1 MLKIMRSNKFFSVFL
16 LAAITIMI
24 TVAFVFWGIGPK
36 DNPSVQYVASVND
49 DHILLD
55 EYYRTYDREFKQ
67 LKEKYSDDEIKQ
79 MNLPQLVAQKLVD
92 RRVLLLAAEMA
103 GLKVTEEELQAEI
116 MNTPYFQRNGVFD
129 VNVYQ
134 RALRLN
140 RLTPQAYES
149 SLRNDLL
156 IAKMSRLVHETAE
169 LAPEEAGILDSI
181 EGGNKEQLKQVFLA
195 QKGAQN
201 LQAYIDGIKKKLD
214 IKINQ
219 EYLL

>member
-36 DNPSVQYVASVND
+36 DNAAVQYVASVND
-49 DHILLD
+49 DNIMLD
-55 EYYRTYDREFKQ
+55 EYYRAYDREFKQ
-67 LKEKYSDDEIKQ
+67 LKAKYSDEEIKK
-79 MNLPQLVAQKLVD
+79 MDLPHLVANKLVD
-92 RRVLLLAAEMA
+92 RRVLMIAADMA
-103 GLKVTEEELQAEI
+103 GLDVTEEELQAEI
-116 MNTPYFQRNGVFD
+116 MNTQYFQRDGVFD
-129 VNVYQ
+129 AGVYQ

-140 RLTPQAYES
+140 RLTPQMYEG
-149 SLRNDLL
+149 SLRNDML

-169 LAPEEAGILDSI
+169 LAPEEAKIIDSI

-201 LQAYIDGIKKKLD
+201 LQAYIDGIRKKLY
-214 IKINQ
+214 IKINE

>member
-1 MLKIMRSNKFFSVFL
+1 MLKIMQSNKFFSVFL

-36 DNPSVQYVASVND
+36 DNPAIQYVASVND
-49 DHILLD
+49 DRILLD
-55 EYYRTYDREFKQ
+55 EYYRAYDREFKQ
-67 LKEKYSDDEIKQ
+67 LKEKYSDEEIKK
-79 MNLPQLVAQKLVD
+79 MDLPRLVVQKLVD
-92 RRVLLLAAEMA
+92 RRVLLMAAEMA
-103 GLKVTEEELQAEI
+103 GLDVTEEELQTEI
-116 MNTPYFQRNGVFD
+116 MNTPYFQRDGVFD

-140 RLTPQAYES
+140 RITPQAYES

-169 LAPEEAGILDSI
+169 LAPEEASILDSI